1 MSQPPPVDAVSAMGE
16 LWQTT
21 GWCVSQ
27 AFPHDNEHEK
37 HEGGTCLANGLAVA
51 AYLVLSH

>member
-1 MSQPPPVDAVSAMGE
+1 MSQPPPVDAVSATGE